1 MSAVGDMPATKE
13 QTDVPGII
21 RGSLKLGLAQSAL
34 VLLFSLISR
43 FLDGPIEIF
52 LEAIVLL
59 IGLSAVIALPGLWTR
74 AVSVDGVASAAGI
87 GLGATIVY
95 LLVDVALLQPIGAY
109 TNRWYEIGG
118 GSNWWYHPIWW
129 MAGTYLSWLGAWI
142 LANQTSKSGAP
153 SVAGLLGSTAVFTV
167 LAAAA
172 GVILHVPGAAWTLPT
187 FAIAVLP
194 GLSLAAVVSVLASRR
209 G

>member
-1 MSAVGDMPATKE
+1 MSAVRGMSATQE
-13 QTDVPGII
+13 HTDVPGII
-21 RGSLKLGLAQSAL
+21 RGALKLGLAQSAL

-43 FLDGPIEIF
+43 FLDGPAAIA
-52 LEAIVLL
+52 LEAVVLV

-74 AVSVDGVASAAGI
+74 AASVDGVASAAGI

-95 LLVDVALLQPIGAY
+95 LLVDVALLQPIGTY

-118 GSNWWYHPIWW
+118 GSDWWYHPVWW
-129 MAGTYLSWLGAWI
+129 MAGTYLAWLGAWI
-142 LANQTSKSGAP
+142 LANQTSKTGQP
-153 SVAGLLGSTAVFTV
+153 SVGRLLGSIAVFTV
-167 LAAAA
+167 LAVVL
-172 GVILHVPGAAWTLPT
+172 GVMLHVPGAAWTLPT

-194 GLSLAAVVSVLASRR
+194 GLALATVVSVLGSRR